1 VRPRHIN
8 FLANAASSASLIFIP
23 LWAAQLGASVEQ
35 IGFIFAAYN
44 GSILVSSYLFGRAAD
59 LHGSRKILQA
69 GLVLASVASFL
80 QVFAFEPATVTV
92 TRVFL
97 GFSVGMYPAA
107 LLAYARTSDR
117 AIGPF
122 AAWGSLGWGLGSF
135 LAGFA
140 DVFAPSDAR
149 PIFILSS
156 LLFLATFGLA
166 LSARPEAAG
175 TFSIPLFPVALI
187 KRNLPVYV
195 AMLIRHTGANM
206 IWVIFPLFMRDRLG
220 MTGLEIG
227 IAYALNPVVQFVVMR
242 QLDRFRSTT
251 LVAIGLIG
259 SALTFLSF
267 TVAQNFPQMLLTQVL
282 LGFSWATL
290 YVGSLQF
297 IVDRNPETA
306 TAGGI
311 LGSVLSI
318 SSILGPIIGGV
329 LSAGGNYLLPM
340 YVAAGMC
347 IAAFAAYWFELRTSP
362 TPARAPATRSGD

>member
-1 VRPRHIN
+1 
-8 FLANAASSASLIFIP
+8 
-23 LWAAQLGASVEQ
+23 
-35 IGFIFAAYN
+35 
-44 GSILVSSYLFGRAAD
+44 
-59 LHGSRKILQA
+59 
-69 GLVLASVASFL
+69 
-80 QVFAFEPATVTV
+80 VFAFEPATVTV

-329 LSAGGNYLLPM
+329 LSAGGNYILPM

-347 IAAFAAYWFELRTSP
+347 IAALAAYWFELRVASSP
-362 TPARAPATRSGD
+362 GRAPATRS